1 MDKRTVKDIQL
12 TGKRVLVRVDYN
24 VPMNDKGEI
33 TDFIRIE
40 ASLPTLHYL
49 LDQGAAVILLAHLGR
64 PKGKV
69 NPKFSLKPVA
79 EALSQLIHRPVQ
91 FCSDCVG
98 KEAQAAAA
106 QLRNG
111 DILLLENLRFHP
123 EEEKNDPHFAQEL
136 ASLGDVFVND
146 GFGVSHRAHAS
157 VEGITHYLPAVAGFL
172 LEKEIAYLGN
182 AVDKPQ
188 RPFAAII
195 GGAKVADK
203 IAVIRSLI
211 KKADVILI
219 GGGMANTFLAAKGY
233 NLGKSLV
240 EKESLGIAKDL
251 LAEAAAQK
259 TKMLLPV
266 DLIMAAS
273 FSNEADHEAEDLDA
287 LNPEYM
293 ALDIGPKTAELYAQT
308 LAGMK
313 TIVWNG
319 PMGVFEMPN
328 YAEGTRRVAEAMA
341 ASDGITIVGGGDS
354 AAAVKQMGLADKMSH
369 VSTGGGASL
378 EYLEGKV
385 LPGLAAL
392 DDLRTPI
399 VAGNWKCHKT
409 VEEAM
414 ELAHQVAHGTEM
426 ARAEVV
432 LFPPFTALESVAAMV
447 DDDGIGYGAQ
457 DIFYEDEG
465 SYTGAVS
472 GPMIAEIGSRYVLV
486 GHSERRKF
494 FHESNEIVVKKVLAA
509 FRNDL
514 DPVLCVGEDADEHE
528 NGSTKDK
535 ILSQL
540 TPVLNV
546 LTDGQIQ
553 RLLVAYEPVWA
564 IGSGKSAEVRDAV
577 AAADLI
583 RKAVAEKFGKEA
595 ARRVRILYGGSV
607 TSENAHAF
615 HEDGIDGV
623 LVGGASLSAQEF
635 CAIANTF

>member
-1 MDKRTVKDIQL
+1 
-12 TGKRVLVRVDYN
+12 
-24 VPMNDKGEI
+24 
-33 TDFIRIE
+33 
-40 ASLPTLHYL
+40 
-49 LDQGAAVILLAHLGR
+49 
-64 PKGKV
+64 
-69 NPKFSLKPVA
+69 
-79 EALSQLIHRPVQ
+79 
-91 FCSDCVG
+91 
-98 KEAQAAAA
+98 
-106 QLRNG
+106 
-111 DILLLENLRFHP
+111 
-123 EEEKNDPHFAQEL
+123 
-136 ASLGDVFVND
+136 
-146 GFGVSHRAHAS
+146 
-157 VEGITHYLPAVAGFL
+157 
-172 LEKEIAYLGN
+172 
-182 AVDKPQ
+182 
-188 RPFAAII
+188 
-195 GGAKVADK
+195 
-203 IAVIRSLI
+203 
-211 KKADVILI
+211 
-219 GGGMANTFLAAKGY
+219 
-233 NLGKSLV
+233 
-240 EKESLGIAKDL
+240 
-251 LAEAAAQK
+251 
-259 TKMLLPV
+259 
-266 DLIMAAS
+266 
-273 FSNEADHEAEDLDA
+273 
-287 LNPEYM
+287 
-293 ALDIGPKTAELYAQT
+293 
-308 LAGMK
+308 
-313 TIVWNG
+313 
-319 PMGVFEMPN
+319 MPN

-409 VEEAM
+409 VAEAM

-447 DDDGIGYGAQ
+447 DEDGIGYGAQ

-494 FHESNEIVVKKVLAA
+494 FHETNDLVMKKVLAA

-553 RLLVAYEPVWA
+553 HLLVAYEPVWA